1 MRWPK
6 MSIHRT
12 MLLYHV
18 LVSFFALVSVGY
30 LWISAERSRF
40 VAEEQFLRASYLEDR
55 KDLLKLEVD
64 QAVDF
69 VRHMQSQTE
78 MRLKENIKNRVYEA
92 YDIADNL
99 YKEHKRTKSTEEIK
113 KIIKDALRPVRFSY
127 NRGYY
132 FAFDMNGTETLF
144 AAKPEMEGKNMLE
157 VRGGQGEP
165 VVADML
171 SLVKEKG
178 ESFYTYTWSKP
189 GSKGYYP
196 KIAFMKVFKPIGW
209 VFGTG
214 EYIKDVEEDIQ
225 KECITWISS
234 IRFSKDGYV
243 FVGQYDGLSLSGPQ
257 TGKNMIH
264 VEDVNGVKVVQKLIK
279 AAKSGGGYINYVLPG
294 FEGMKQAPKM
304 SYAVGLD
311 DWQWYIGSG
320 LYVDE
325 IENEIIQREKE
336 LKQRIK
342 GTILTISLILL
353 SLLGLMFFLY
363 TVFSIRIQKN
373 LKLFAHFFY
382 CASSNSIK
390 IDENELHYTEFMQL
404 AQSANHMIDE
414 RRRAEQALSTSHEL
428 FLTVLDSIDATIY
441 VADMETYEILF
452 MNKHMRDAY
461 DGDLTGEICWKSF
474 RNGEKPCSNCT
485 NQQLVDKNG
494 KSTGVHVWQGK
505 NSRTGKWFINYDRA
519 IEWIDGRLVRLQI
532 ATDITHLKKMEEDLL
547 QARKMEAVGHL
558 AGGVAH
564 EFNNVLAIIIGNVEL
579 MLGDVDKHAPLQK
592 NVSEILSASLRAR
605 DVVKQLLNFSR
616 KSGSEKK
623 SVDIRVLLKEA
634 LKLLKASIPSNIEVR
649 ENIPLM
655 VDAVMVDSTQIHQLL
670 INLCN
675 NASQAMGAE
684 GGILTIELENVVV
697 DEKKSLELMDLKPGN
712 YVRISVGDTG
722 TGIPREMI
730 DKIFDPYFTT
740 KDVGK
745 GTGMGLA
752 VVHGIVKDHQGAI
765 HVDSTFGE
773 GAVFH
778 VYLPSTHEI
787 VFQELKLDQKSPRG
801 KENIIFLDDEELIV
815 DIGSSMLQRMGYSVV
830 TETDP
835 LRVLAYVKSHPNDVD
850 LVISD
855 MTMPNLTGD
864 KLAEELLKIRP
875 DIPIIVCTGYSEKM
889 SPEKAKKM
897 GIKHVMMKPVG
908 MKELGNAVR
917 KTLDE
922 RAGKNPW

>member
-1 MRWPK
+1 
-6 MSIHRT
+6 

-18 LVSFFALVSVGY
+18 LVSLVAFVSVGY
-30 LWISAERSRF
+30 LWSLSERARFAEDERS
-40 VAEEQFLRASYLEDR
+40 LRAAYLQDR
-55 KDLLKLEVD
+55 KELLKIEVD
-64 QAVDF
+64 QAVAF

-78 MRLKENIKNRVYEA
+78 IRLKDNIKNRVYEA
-92 YDIADNL
+92 YNIADNL
-99 YKEHKRTKSTEEIK
+99 YKEHKKTKNIEEIK
-113 KIIKDALRPVRFSY
+113 KIIKDALRPIRF
-127 NRGYY
+127 NNQRGYY

-157 VRGGQGEP
+157 VRGGQGEF

-171 SLVKEKG
+171 SLVKENG

-189 GSKGYYP
+189 GKDGYFQ
-196 KIAFMKVFKPIGW
+196 KIAFMKVFEPIGW

-214 EYIKDVEEDIQ
+214 EYVKDVEEDIQ

-243 FVGQYDGLSLSGPQ
+243 FAGQYDGLSLSGPQ
-257 TGKNMIH
+257 AGKNMLH
-264 VEDVNGVKVVQKLIK
+264 VEDVNGVKVVQELIK
-279 AAKSGGGYINYVLPG
+279 AAKSGGNFIHYVIPG
-294 FEGMKQAPKM
+294 FNGMKQGSKM

-311 DWQWYIGSG
+311 DWQWYIGAG

-325 IENEIIQREKE
+325 IENEIKLREQE

-342 GTILTISLILL
+342 ETILTISLILL
-353 SLLGLMFFLY
+353 FLLVLMFFLY
-363 TVFSIRIQKN
+363 KIFSIRIQKN
-373 LKLFAHFFY
+373 LKLFVHFFA
-382 CASSNSIK
+382 CASSDSIK
-390 IDENELHYTEFMQL
+390 IDENELHYTEFMQI
-404 AQSANHMIDE
+404 ARSANRMIDE
-414 RRRAEQALSTSHEL
+414 RLRAEQALSTSHEL

-441 VADMETYEILF
+441 VADMETCEILF

-461 DGDLTGEICWKSF
+461 GGDLTGEICWKAF
-474 RNGEKPCSNCT
+474 RNGEGPCFNCT
-485 NQQLVDKNG
+485 NTKLVDADG
-494 KSTGVHVWQGK
+494 KPTGVYVWQGK
-505 NSRTGKWFINYDRA
+505 NSRTDKWYINYDRA
-519 IEWIDGRLVRLQI
+519 IEWVDGRLVRLQI
-532 ATDITHLKKMEEDLL
+532 ATEITQLKKMEEDLL

-579 MLGDVDKHAPLQK
+579 MLTDVDKNSPLHN
-592 NVSEILSASLRAR
+592 NVREILSASLRAR

-623 SVDIRVLLKEA
+623 PADLRVLVKEA

-649 ENIPLM
+649 ENISQK

-675 NASQAMGAE
+675 NAAQAMGSE
-684 GGILTIELENVVV
+684 GGLLTIDLENSVI
-697 DEKKSLELMDLKPGN
+697 DENQAMEYLDMQPGN

-722 TGIPREMI
+722 IGIPREMI

-740 KDVGK
+740 KEVGK

-752 VVHGIVKDHQGAI
+752 VVHGIVKDHHGAI
-765 HVDSTFGE
+765 HVESTCGI
-773 GAVFH
+773 GTIFH
-778 VYLPSTHEI
+778 VYFPSTSEI
-787 VFQELKLDQKSPRG
+787 VYQEDKQEQKSPRG
-801 KENIIFLDDEELIV
+801 KERIVFLDDEEFIAE
-815 DIGSSMLQRMGYSVV
+815 IGSSMLKRMGYSVI

-835 LRVLAYVKSHPNDVD
+835 LRVLSYVQSHPNDVD

-875 DIPIIVCTGYSEKM
+875 DIQIIICTGYSEKI
-889 SPEKAKKM
+889 SPEKAKKI

-908 MKELGNAVR
+908 MNELGHIVR

-922 RAGKNPW
+922 L

>member
-1 MRWPK
+1 
-6 MSIHRT
+6 
-12 MLLYHV
+12 MLIYHV
-18 LVSFFALVSVGY
+18 LVSLLALVSVGY
-30 LWISAERSRF
+30 LWISSERLRFVEEERS
-40 VAEEQFLRASYLEDR
+40 LRAAYLEE
-55 KDLLKLEVD
+55 KKGLLKLEVD
-64 QAVDF
+64 QAVGF
-69 VRHMQSQTE
+69 IRHMQSQTE
-78 MRLKENIKNRVYEA
+78 KRLKENIKNRVYEA
-92 YDIADNL
+92 HAIAENI
-99 YKEHKRTKSTEEIK
+99 YKQHKNSKSTEEIK
-113 KIIKDALRPVRFSY
+113 KIIKDALRPIRFSN

-132 FAFDMNGTETLF
+132 FAFDMSGVETLF
-144 AAKPEMEGKNMLE
+144 AVKPEMEGKNMLE
-157 VRGGQGEP
+157 VRGGNDEA

-171 SLVKEKG
+171 SLVKENG

-189 GSKGYYP
+189 GSEGYFS
-196 KIAFMKVFKPIGW
+196 KIAFVKVFEPIGW

-214 EYIKDVEEDIQ
+214 EYVQDVEEDIQ

-257 TGKNMIH
+257 AGKNMLH
-264 VEDVNGVKVVQKLIK
+264 VKDVNGVKIVQQLIK
-279 AAKSGGGYINYVLPG
+279 SARSGGGFIHYVLPK

-311 DWQWYIGSG
+311 DWKWYIGSG

-325 IENEIIQREKE
+325 IENEIEQREKD

-342 GTILTISLILL
+342 GTILTISLILT
-353 SLLGLMFFLY
+353 SLLVFMLFLY
-363 TVFSIRIQKN
+363 KVFSTRIQKN
-373 LKLFAHFFY
+373 LKLFAHFFD
-382 CASSNSIK
+382 CASSDSIK
-390 IDENELHYTEFMQL
+390 IDENELHYTEFIQL
-404 AQSANHMIDE
+404 ARSANHMIDE
-414 RRRAEQALSTSHEL
+414 RMRAEKALSTSHEL
-428 FLTVLDSIDATIY
+428 FVTVLDSIDATIY
-441 VADMETYEILF
+441 VADMKTHEILF

-461 DGDLTGEICWKSF
+461 GRDLTGEICWRAFKK
-474 RNGEKPCSNCT
+474 GEKPCHTCT
-485 NQQLVDKNG
+485 NKQLVDNEG
-494 KSTGVHVWQGK
+494 KPTGVHVWQGK
-505 NSRTGKWFINYDRA
+505 NSINGKWFINYDRA

-532 ATDITHLKKMEEDLL
+532 ATDITQLKKMEEDLL

-579 MLGDVDKHAPLQK
+579 MLADVDKNAPLHK
-592 NVSEILSASLRAR
+592 NVNEILSASLRAK

-623 SVDIRVLLKEA
+623 PVDIRILVKEA
-634 LKLLKASIPSNIEVR
+634 LKLLKASIPSHIEVR

-684 GGILTIELENVVV
+684 GGVLTIDVKNIVV
-697 DEKKSLELMDLKPGN
+697 DENNFKDLQDLQQGN
-712 YVRISVGDTG
+712 YVKISVGDTG
-722 TGIPREMI
+722 TGIPKEMI

-740 KDVGK
+740 KEVGK

-752 VVHGIVKDHQGAI
+752 VVHGIVKDHHGAI
-765 HVDSTFGE
+765 HVESTWGK
-773 GAVFH
+773 GTVFH
-778 VYLPSTHEI
+778 VYFPATQEI
-787 VFQELKLDQKSPRG
+787 IVQELKQDQKSPKG
-801 KENIIFLDDEELIV
+801 KERIIFLDDEEFIAE
-815 DIGSSMLQRMGYSVV
+815 IGGSMLQKMGYTVI
-830 TETDP
+830 TETNP
-835 LRVLAYVKSHPNDVD
+835 LRVLAYVQSHPNEVD

-875 DIPIIVCTGYSEKM
+875 DIQIIICTGYSEKM
-889 SPEKAKKM
+889 SPEKAKKI
-897 GIKHVMMKPVG
+897 GIKHVMMKPLG
-908 MKELGNAVR
+908 MKELGNIVR

-922 RAGKNPW
+922 